1 MKISYLSI
9 AIVIM
14 FILFGFQLIGKGS
27 ESEKLKVE
35 NTPAVVSPESVEIK
49 SSQSEAELVPIDSK
63 SDEINVESSV
73 ASSVESSVENSIE
86 NNEINKLKKYKIDS
100 SHSDYQR
107 LYNKYLTERGL
118 FAELGT
124 VYIYNEEGDESF
136 FIAIPPD
143 LSSLIVEDPD
153 QYIELKVEEFNL
165 IDEDYVDNWGGDFED
180 FVVNYHYCKQS
191 ICLLRAQ
198 HDSVNFARE
207 AINKFILSH
216 PELEVQYMSMASGD
230 IVITYQKKT

>member
-1 MKISYLSI
+1 MKINYLSI

-14 FILFGFQLIGKGS
+14 FIFFGFQFIGKGT

-35 NTPAVVSPESVEIK
+35 NTPAALPPESVEIK
-49 SSQSEAELVPIDSK
+49 SSQPEGELVSIDSK
-63 SDEINVESSV
+63 SDEINVENSV
-73 ASSVESSVENSIE
+73 V
-86 NNEINKLKKYKIDS
+86 NNEISALKKYKIDS
-100 SHSDYQR
+100 SHNDFQR
-107 LYNKYLTERGL
+107 LYNKYLTEKGI
-118 FAELGT
+118 FKELGT
-124 VYIYNEEGDESF
+124 VYTYKQEGEESY
-136 FIAIPPD
+136 FIAIPPA
-143 LSSLIVEDPD
+143 LSLLISEDPD

-191 ICLLRAQ
+191 RCLLRAQ
-198 HDSVNFARE
+198 HNSVNSARE

-230 IVITYQKKT
+230 IVVTYQKKT